1 MKIHISYTYGCPDET
16 ILRELMSYDI
26 QCPECTILE
35 PHENAPLNFEVP
47 TSFTSLHWSRQ
58 YEYPWAIM
66 HSNLKP
72 SDVCLDAGG
81 AYAVFKYAVA
91 KRCAKVVTI
100 DMNQD
105 YLDKS
110 IRSAKRLGFKNIEFY
125 NSKIQDYK
133 TEEKFD
139 KVYCISVLEHIP
151 SSSERI
157 ECINNMISML
167 KKEGELYLTF
177 DFIIEEGE
185 NHFDFYMGKNEA
197 AEILNYFGV
206 SEFNDEK
213 YYSASF
219 PGGCVLATIC
229 LKVWDI

>member
-1 MKIHISYTYGCPDET
+1 MKTHISYINGCPDET

-35 PHENAPLNFEVP
+35 PDENASSNFKVP

-58 YEYPWAIM
+58 YEYPWAII

-81 AYAVFKYAVA
+81 AYAVLKYAIA
-91 KRCAKVVTI
+91 KRCSKVVTI

-110 IRSAKRLGFKNIEFY
+110 IKSAKRLGFDNIEFY

-133 TEEKFD
+133 SEEKFD
-139 KVYCISVLEHIP
+139 KIYCMSVLEHIP

-157 ECINNMISML
+157 DCLDNMTKML
-167 KKEGELYLTF
+167 KTGGELYLTF
-177 DFIIEEGE
+177 DLILEEGE
-185 NHFDFYMGKNEA
+185 NQFDFYMRKNDI
-197 AEILNYFGV
+197 AEIFNYFGIT
-206 SEFNDEK
+206 EFNDSIR
-213 YYSASF
+213 YTASF
-219 PGGCVLATIC
+219 PGGCVLTTIC
-229 LKVWDI
+229 LKVWDL

>member
-1 MKIHISYTYGCPDET
+1 VKTHISYVRGCPDET

-35 PHENAPLNFEVP
+35 RDENAPLNFKVP
-47 TSFTSLHWSRQ
+47 TDFTSTHWSRQ
-58 YEYPWAIM
+58 YEYPWAII

-81 AYAVFKYAVA
+81 AYAVLKYAIA
-91 KRCAKVVTI
+91 KRCSKVVTI

-110 IRSAKRLGFKNIEFY
+110 IASAKRLGFDNIKFY

-133 TEEKFD
+133 SEEKFD
-139 KVYCISVLEHIP
+139 KIYCISVLEHIP
-151 SSSERI
+151 DNQERI
-157 ECINNMISML
+157 ACIENMIKLL

-177 DFIIEEGE
+177 DFIVKEGE
-185 NHFDFYMGKNEA
+185 NQFDFYMRRPDV
-197 AEILNYFGV
+197 AEILRYFKV
-206 SEFNDEK
+206 AEFNDVS
-213 YYSASF
+213 YYNATF
-219 PGGCVLATIC
+219 PGGCVLTTIC
-229 LKVWDI
+229 MKVWDL